1 MDQLDP
7 FYAKLVG
14 LYDSMDTA
22 IRAAEQNDLADVRRR
37 LEDISVDARK
47 LADAP
52 EIQSCERRSARKK
65 RTPRRTG

>member
-1 MDQLDP
+1 MDQRDP

-14 LYDSMDTA
+14 LYDSVDTA
-22 IRAAEQNDLADVRRR
+22 IRAAEQNDLTDVRKR

-52 EIQSCERRSARKK
+52 EIQRCVSRSAKDK
-65 RTPRRTG
+65 RTSGRTG